1 MSAGLTSELLA
12 VGIERMGQKMV
23 DCQDELN
30 TLDGKLGDGDLGITM
45 STGFNELARALESL
59 PEDVGMAFFACAQA
73 FVRTRAS
80 SYGTLLAT
88 GLMSAAKETRGE
100 TVVSWNRIP
109 DLLQGAIVKMG
120 QRGKSQ
126 LGDKTVLDALEA
138 ARRAMEGMDDP
149 ALMLKAA
156 DQAVSEAI
164 EVLKEQPSK
173 QGRARMFGDRSL
185 GLYDPG
191 MVVIKRM
198 LESLSVGTTLSPTS
212 RGTAP
217 S

>member
-1 MSAGLTSELLA
+1 MVEGLTTELLA
-12 VGIERMGQKMV
+12 QGIERIGQMMD

-30 TLDGKLGDGDLGITM
+30 TLDGQIGDGDLGITM
-45 STGFNELARALESL
+45 TTGFDELRKAVPSL
-59 PEDVGMAFFACAQA
+59 PEDVGLALFACAQA
-73 FVRTRAS
+73 FVKTRAS

-100 TVVSWNRIP
+100 TVVSWERVP
-109 DLLQGAIVKMG
+109 VLLQGAIVKMG

-138 ARRAMEGMDDP
+138 ARQATEGLADP
-149 ALMLKAA
+149 ALMLSAA
-156 DQAVSEAI
+156 DQAVGEAL
-164 EVLKEQPSK
+164 ELFKEQPAK
-173 QGRARMFGDRSL
+173 QGRARMFGVKSV

-198 LESLSVGTTLSPTS
+198 LDSL
-212 RGTAP
+212 
-217 S
+217 

>member
-1 MSAGLTSELLA
+1 MPEGLTTESLA
-12 VGIERMGQKMV
+12 RGLGRIGGKMA
-23 DCQDELN
+23 DCRDELN

-45 STGFNELARALESL
+45 ATGFDELAKALPSL
-59 PEDVGMAFFACAQA
+59 PEDVGMALLACAQA
-73 FVRTRAS
+73 FVKTRAS

-88 GLMSAAKETRGE
+88 GLMSAAKDSKGE
-100 TVVSWNRIP
+100 AEVPWNRVP

-138 ARRAMEGMDDP
+138 VRRATEGMDDP
-149 ALMLKAA
+149 DLMLKAA
-156 DQAVSEAI
+156 DQAVGEAL
-164 EVLKEQPSK
+164 EVFKEQPSK
-173 QGRARMFGDRSL
+173 QGRARMFGEKSV

-198 LESLSVGTTLSPTS
+198 LESL
-212 RGTAP
+212 
-217 S
+217 

>member
-1 MSAGLTSELLA
+1 MSEGLTTEMLA
-12 VGIERMGQKMV
+12 QGIERTSKKMV

-45 STGFNELARALESL
+45 ATGFDELAKLSPDLPDDIGLALL
-59 PEDVGMAFFACAQA
+59 ACAQA

-88 GLMSAAKETRGE
+88 GLMSAARQTKGE
-100 TVVSWNRIP
+100 TVVPWDRMP

-126 LGDKTVLDALEA
+126 IGDKTVLDALEA
-138 ARRAMEGMDDP
+138 ARQAMEGLDDP

-156 DQAVSEAI
+156 DRAVGEAL
-164 EVLKEQPSK
+164 ETFKEQPSR
-173 QGRARMFGDRSL
+173 QGRARMFGDRSV

-191 MVVIKRM
+191 MVVIKRL
-198 LESLSVGTTLSPTS
+198 LESL
-212 RGTAP
+212 
-217 S
+217 